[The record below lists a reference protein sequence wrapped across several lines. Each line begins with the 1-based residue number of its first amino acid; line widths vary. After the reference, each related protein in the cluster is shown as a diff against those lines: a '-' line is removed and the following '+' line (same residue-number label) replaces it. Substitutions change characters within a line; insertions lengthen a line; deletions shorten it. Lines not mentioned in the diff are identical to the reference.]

1 MAVPG
6 VWVHREFRGGR
17 ADGKRL
23 ALLPRLRA
31 GDHCEAVNPCP
42 FDNDNCMCQFCETP
56 CNNGLNCSDCAHEGK
71 AVHDVLLC
79 TGFNGSMEQYTE
91 NWKRKQ
97 MAKLGGERE

>member
-31 GDHCEAVNPCP
+31 GDIVEAVNPCP
-42 FDNDNCMCQFCETP
+42 FGNENCMCQFCETP

-79 TGFNGSMEQYTE
+79 TGFDGSMEQYTE

-97 MAKLGGERE
+97 MEKLGGGQE

>member
-1 MAVPG
+1 M
-6 VWVHREFRGGR
+6 
-17 ADGKRL
+17 
-23 ALLPRLRA
+23 
-31 GDHCEAVNPCP
+31 EAVNPRP

-79 TGFNGSMEQYTE
+79 TGFDGSMEQYTE

-97 MAKLGGERE
+97 MEKLGGAQE